1 MFNTQQL
8 DAMSRIAL
16 PEADR
21 TALVDIA
28 SVHIDTTLPAAE
40 RMENYLQQVKNPY
53 LFRSG
58 NTIGPGTFRPG
69 RQRFTRTID
78 TPFYRFEEMIKARK
92 AVAFPG
98 FLWYNVYV
106 IIEDWR

>member
-1 MFNTQQL
+1 MDKRTPERGIYLFNTQQL

-16 PEADR
+16 PEAER
-21 TALVDIA
+21 AALVDIA

-58 NTIGPGTFRPG
+58 NTIVRV
-69 RQRFTRTID
+69 RFDPAGKDLRELLTRHFIGL
-78 TPFYRFEEMIKARK
+78 KK
-92 AVAFPG
+92 
-98 FLWYNVYV
+98 
-106 IIEDWR
+106 

>member
-21 TALVDIA
+21 AALVDIA

-58 NTIGPGTFRPG
+58 NTIVRV
-69 RQRFTRTID
+69 RFDPTGKDLRELLTRHFIGL
-78 TPFYRFEEMIKARK
+78 KK
-92 AVAFPG
+92 
-98 FLWYNVYV
+98 
-106 IIEDWR
+106 